1 MNWVSSCWKTDLNLK
16 DINSIDV
23 VVQNVQQYGCSMES
37 HHRYNPNKLGSGSDP
52 KKLFTNAVGTLYS
65 SPTLWFTQGA
75 KLLLGETTWDQGI
88 CEEQRSRD

>member
-16 DINSIDV
+16 EIILIDI
-23 VVQNVQQYGCSMES
+23 VVQNAQHYGCSMES
-37 HHRYNPNKLGSGSDP
+37 HHRYNPNKLGSGTDP
-52 KKLFTNAVGTLYS
+52 KKLFTNVIGTLYI

-75 KLLLGETTWDQGI
+75 KLLLGETTWDRGI